1 MNKYTEGAAVGIVI
15 GGFIGGAGSPLV
27 VIGLSLMLLFGGE
40 LATRETVT
48 FKDMYPVQGNEER

>member
-1 MNKYTEGAAVGIVI
+1 MERENIPLITESASIGVIV

-40 LATRETVT
+40 IATKDIIR
-48 FKDMYPVQGNEER
+48 FKSAIYQR